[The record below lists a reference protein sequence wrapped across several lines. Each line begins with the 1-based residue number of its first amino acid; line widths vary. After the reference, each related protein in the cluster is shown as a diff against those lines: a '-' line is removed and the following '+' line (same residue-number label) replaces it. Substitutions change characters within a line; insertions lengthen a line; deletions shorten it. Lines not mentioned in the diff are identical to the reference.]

1 MSEENDYEFLL
12 KDTHEK
18 YLEFRSALRKA
29 VVASR
34 VKGALPEFI
43 MGHTGKKVSIPQA
56 KLDDCKVMGDR
67 KDIIR
72 QMPGDGVAIEVGTQ
86 AGLFAEFILTTHP
99 NIKLHVVDMN
109 YGPFRYDLLNPYI
122 EAGRLSPIEGYSWEE
137 LSKFPDEHFDW
148 IYIDASHMYDHV
160 RQDLEMAKT
169 KVKLGGHII
178 CNDYTAWS
186 PLEGDPYGV
195 LQAVNEFL
203 VSENFEVTHLSLDGW
218 GYHDIAMQRLSDNG
232 GSGDYLA
239 SILHNIRN
247 S

>member
-1 MSEENDYEFLL
+1 MSEEIDFESLFNDAQ
-12 KDTHEK
+12 EK
-18 YLEFRSALRKA
+18 HLEFRSALRKA
-29 VVASR
+29 LAAPR
-34 VKGALPEFI
+34 GNAPLPKFI
-43 MGHTGKKVSIPQA
+43 MGHNGKRTSIPQS
-56 KLDDCKVMGDR
+56 KLDGCKVMEDR

-99 NIKLHVVDMN
+99 NIKLNVVDMN

-122 EAGRLSPIEGYSWEE
+122 EAGRLSPIEGTSWIE

-160 RQDLEMAKT
+160 RQDLEMAKA
-169 KVKLGGHII
+169 KVKVGGHII
-178 CNDYTAWS
+178 CNDYTGWS

-195 LQAVNEFL
+195 LQAVNEFV

-218 GYHDIAMQRLSDNG
+218 GYHDIAMQKLPDNG
-232 GSGDYLA
+232 AAGDYLA

-247 S
+247 A